1 MWSWELPYWSALSVC
16 RLRLTLPPMDSRE
29 IKPAALCATP
39 KACSGFAPSKGSHAS
54 TVTNLQTTA
63 LTRACPTAR
72 SMISWRLAVGST
84 GWLLRAACP
93 DSIPALLHN
102 QVAKGTVATTPDSSS
117 IVSAM
122 TPARKPSQHS
132 TKIKQAQFGAALG
145 AVFIVWI
152 KKMASG

>member
-1 MWSWELPYWSALSVC
+1 W
-16 RLRLTLPPMDSRE
+16 RE

-72 SMISWRLAVGST
+72 SMISWRLAVGSI

-93 DSIPALLHN
+93 DSTPALLHN
-102 QVAKGTVATTPDSSS
+102 RVAEGTVATTPDSYS
-117 IVSAM
+117 IFSAM
-122 TPARKPSQHS
+122 TTSRTLTHHS
-132 TKIKQAQFGAALG
+132 TKDI
-145 AVFIVWI
+145 I
-152 KKMASG
+152 